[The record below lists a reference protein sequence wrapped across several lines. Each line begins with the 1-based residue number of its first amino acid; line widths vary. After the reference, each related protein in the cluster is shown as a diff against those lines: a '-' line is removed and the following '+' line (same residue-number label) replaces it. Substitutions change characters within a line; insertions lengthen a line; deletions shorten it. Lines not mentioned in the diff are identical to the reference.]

1 VLLSPPIRDAAKILF
16 GYAQRLYSTVR
27 TVPDTIRVKPR
38 EFPIPTAAFSPH
50 IVQGAVREEASMDY
64 VVEAKKFVQRANE
77 ADHPEVIKEHLKMA
91 DWCLKQAID
100 ERSEPQPGE
109 VPRKSN

>member
-1 VLLSPPIRDAAKILF
+1 M
-16 GYAQRLYSTVR
+16 VR
-27 TVPDTIRVKPR
+27 
-38 EFPIPTAAFSPH
+38 
-50 IVQGAVREEASMDY
+50 GADREEGSMDY
-64 VVEAKKFVQRANE
+64 VIEAKKFVQRANE

-100 ERSEPQPGE
+100 ERSELPPSE

>member
-1 VLLSPPIRDAAKILF
+1 ML
-16 GYAQRLYSTVR
+16 
-27 TVPDTIRVKPR
+27 
-38 EFPIPTAAFSPH
+38 
-50 IVQGAVREEASMDY
+50 QGAVREEGSMDY

-100 ERSEPQPGE
+100 ERSEPPPGE

>member
-1 VLLSPPIRDAAKILF
+1 
-16 GYAQRLYSTVR
+16 
-27 TVPDTIRVKPR
+27 
-38 EFPIPTAAFSPH
+38 
-50 IVQGAVREEASMDY
+50 MDY

-100 ERSEPQPGE
+100 ERNEPQPSEE

>member
-1 VLLSPPIRDAAKILF
+1 
-16 GYAQRLYSTVR
+16 
-27 TVPDTIRVKPR
+27 
-38 EFPIPTAAFSPH
+38 
-50 IVQGAVREEASMDY
+50 MDY
-64 VVEAKKFVQRANE
+64 VIEAKKFVQRANE

-100 ERSEPQPGE
+100 ERNEPPAGE

>member
-1 VLLSPPIRDAAKILF
+1 MYPKTISVRYRSLFDRSLKYLPFPPAPSLPISPK
-16 GYAQRLYSTVR
+16 
-27 TVPDTIRVKPR
+27 
-38 EFPIPTAAFSPH
+38 
-50 IVQGAVREEASMDY
+50 GADREEGSMDY
-64 VVEAKKFVQRANE
+64 VIEAKKFVQRANE

-100 ERSEPQPGE
+100 ERSEPPPSE

>member
-1 VLLSPPIRDAAKILF
+1 
-16 GYAQRLYSTVR
+16 
-27 TVPDTIRVKPR
+27 
-38 EFPIPTAAFSPH
+38 
-50 IVQGAVREEASMDY
+50 MDY
-64 VVEAKKFVQRANE
+64 VTEAKKFVQRSIE

-100 ERSEPQPGE
+100 ERGEPQQGE